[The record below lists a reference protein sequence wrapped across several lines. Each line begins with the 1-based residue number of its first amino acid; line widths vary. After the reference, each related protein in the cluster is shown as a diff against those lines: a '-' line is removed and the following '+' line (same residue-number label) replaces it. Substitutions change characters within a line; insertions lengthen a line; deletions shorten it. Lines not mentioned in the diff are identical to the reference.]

1 MEGTVVEFRELASE
15 TDKQFSITARRL
27 PGGVVEIS
35 PRGDIDLDNSHALR
49 DAIDAAF
56 DGEQQSRLIRVDLSS
71 VTFIDSVGISALVGG
86 YHTAAVRG
94 TRLVVTDPSDFV
106 YRQLYISGLLGLFGA
121 PQPRW
126 VGHGE
131 PEPVS

>member
-1 MEGTVVEFRELASE
+1 V
-15 TDKQFSITARRL
+15 QFSITTRRL

-35 PRGDIDLDNSHALR
+35 PRGDIDLDNAHALH

-56 DGEQQSRLIRVDLSS
+56 AGEPGEQTALIRVDLWW
-71 VTFIDSVGISALVGG
+71 VTFVDSVAISALVRG

-94 TRLVVTDPSDFV
+94 ARLIVTNPGDFV

-121 PQPRW
+121 PAPRPAE
-126 VGHGE
+126 HDE
-131 PEPVS
+131 PEPVL